1 MKSALQRA
9 VFLGLLS
16 AASAAL
22 ALPVE
27 PPGVLS
33 APHILSLDE
42 AVDRALEQNPSLQA
56 SRAALSASE
65 WASRKSWMAFL
76 PTGSFSSSVTRV
88 DDDTYNRAN
97 QAVSGMEQMFEAL
110 GITGVEIEPFLYRDT
125 YRTSFTLNQQ
135 FPLNLNLIGQRG
147 LASAGLRAGEAGHA
161 ASQSEIILAVRQA
174 YFSVLATREMQD
186 VARESV
192 ASAEN
197 RMALARDKAELGM
210 LPRSDVLRWETTL
223 AEAKSGELAAS
234 NGVRLAEMNL
244 NRLLGQALDAPLSL
258 ERVNETSLGH
268 ALCLSEIDPESL
280 AEGILNHSPTARAI
294 QAGADAASAGK
305 TLAMSGITP
314 SLHFSLSKG
323 WQDNDTMELDG
334 DATSSMTALVTMP
347 VFDLLGNYAAYRQ
360 ASADKR
366 RAEYESADA
375 LEHLRMGAWA
385 AWLEVERSR
394 QNLSFRESAER
405 QARETFDE
413 MESRYEA
420 GQVAEFD
427 LVDVQMGLTAARA
440 QAVASRYEYFGALA
454 ALESLVGEP
463 TMTEETK

>member
-9 VFLGLLS
+9 AFLGLFS
-16 AASAAL
+16 AASAVF

-33 APHILSLDE
+33 APEVLSLGE
-42 AVDRALEQNPSLQA
+42 AVDMALDQNPSMHA
-56 SRAALSASE
+56 SRAALNASE
-65 WASRKSWMAFL
+65 WASRKSYLAFL

-88 DDDTYNRAN
+88 DDNTYNRAN

-110 GITGVEIEPFLYRDT
+110 GITGVEIEPFLYHDT
-125 YRTSFTLNQQ
+125 YRTSFTVNQQ

-147 LASAGLRAGEAGHA
+147 LASAGLRAGEAGLA
-161 ASQSEIILAVRQA
+161 ASRSEITLAVRRA
-174 YFSVLATREMQD
+174 FFSVLATREMNA
-186 VARESV
+186 VAQESV
-192 ASAEN
+192 TSAEN

-234 NGVRLAEMNL
+234 NGMRLAEMNL
-244 NRLLGQALDAPLSL
+244 NRLLGRALNAPLSL
-258 ERVNETSLGH
+258 ERVSEAKLGH
-268 ALCLSEIDPESL
+268 ALSLSEIDPETL

-314 SLHFSLSKG
+314 SLHFSLNKG

-334 DATSSMTALVTMP
+334 DTTSAMTALVTMP
-347 VFDLLGNYAAYRQ
+347 VFDLMGNYAAYKQ
-360 ASADKR
+360 ASAEKR
-366 RAEYESADA
+366 RAKYESAAA
-375 LEHLRMGAWA
+375 LEQLRMGAWA

-405 QARETFDE
+405 QARETFNE

-427 LVDVQMGLTAARA
+427 LVDVQVGLTAARA

-463 TMTEETK
+463 MTMEEMK

>member
-1 MKSALQRA
+1 MKSSLQRA
-9 VFLGLLS
+9 VFLGLLG
-16 AASAAL
+16 AAMSAL
-22 ALPVE
+22 ALPLE
-27 PPGVLS
+27 PPGVLK
-33 APHILSLDE
+33 APDILSLDE
-42 AVDRALEQNPSLQA
+42 AVDLALEQNPSLHA
-56 SRAALSASE
+56 SRAALDGSV
-65 WASRKSWMAFL
+65 WASRKSWLAFL
-76 PTGSFSSSVTRV
+76 PSGSFSSSVTRV

-110 GITGVEIEPFLYRDT
+110 GISGVEIEPFLYRDT
-125 YRTSFTLNQQ
+125 YRTSLTVNQQ
-135 FPLNLNLIGQRG
+135 FPLNLNLLGQRG
-147 LASAGLRAGEAGHA
+147 LASAGLRAGEAGYA
-161 ASQSEIILAVRQA
+161 ASRSEIVLAVRQA
-174 YFSVLATREMQD
+174 YFGVLATREMNT

-244 NRLLGQALDAPLSL
+244 NRLLGRALDAPLAL
-258 ERVNETSLGH
+258 ERVNEASLGH
-268 ALCLSEIDPESL
+268 ALCLSEIDPESF
-280 AEGILNHSPTARAI
+280 AKGILNHSPTARII
-294 QAGADAASAGK
+294 QAGKDAAAGGK
-305 TLAMSGITP
+305 TLALSGITP
-314 SLHFSLSKG
+314 SMHFSLSKG

-334 DATSSMTALVTMP
+334 DGTWSMTALVTMP
-347 VFDLLGNYAAYRQ
+347 VFDLMGNYASYKQ
-360 ASADKR
+360 AAADKR
-366 RAEYESADA
+366 RAEYASVDA
-375 LEHLRMGAWA
+375 LEQLRMGAWA
-385 AWLEVERSR
+385 SWLEVERSR

-405 QARETFDE
+405 QARETFKE

-427 LVDVQMGLTAARA
+427 LVDVQVALTAARA

-463 TMTEETK
+463 LTTEETK